1 MVKRIVSAVVGIPA
15 FLFFVYLG
23 GVYFAGLIIA
33 LSLLA
38 SVELSRMLKR
48 MGMKEMQSFLYTG
61 ALLFPVLF
69 YFEPAWL
76 PSFMVLFI
84 LSGVIISLSHYPEHS
99 FTDMSANF
107 FSLYYVAFGF
117 AHLLLLRQ
125 MEQGMLLVIYAFA
138 VIWMNDIGAYCVG
151 TYIGKHPFFD
161 YISPNKTVE
170 GALAGI
176 VAGVVGGLLFCVM
189 INRVM
194 TLDNMGFLI
203 FLTPFLCVAG
213 QAGDLF
219 ESTLKRKARTK
230 DSSQL
235 IPGHGGIL
243 DRFDSA
249 LWVAPLLYHILQI
262 RINIFS

>member
-1 MVKRIVSAVVGIPA
+1 MVKRIVSAVIGIPF

-23 GVYFAGLIIA
+23 GIFFAGLVLL

-38 SVELSRMLKR
+38 MVELDRMLKR
-48 MGMKEMQSFLYTG
+48 MGIKNMQSFLYTG
-61 ALLFPVLF
+61 ALLFPLLF
-69 YFEPAWL
+69 YFDPTWL
-76 PSFMVLFI
+76 ASFLVLFVV
-84 LSGVIISLSHYPEHS
+84 SGTIISLSHYPES
-99 FTDMSANF
+99 GFSDLSANF
-107 FSLYYVAFGF
+107 FSIFYIAFGF

-125 MEQGMLLVIYAFA
+125 MEQGMLLVAYCFS
-138 VIWMNDIGAYCVG
+138 VIWMNDIGSYCVG
-151 TYIGKHPFFD
+151 TYLGKRPFFN

-170 GALAGI
+170 GAVGGLLAG
-176 VAGVVGGLLFCVM
+176 VAGGLLFCVL

-194 TLDNMGFLI
+194 TMDNMGFLI

-219 ESTLKRKARTK
+219 ESTLKRKARIK

-262 RINIFS
+262 RMNIFS